1 MFLFY
6 NEMFHICFFNI
17 IKGVKSMSKKTSA
30 PTMKDVAIAA
40 GVALG
45 TVSKVV
51 NGLPVGKSYQKRV
64 EAAIEK
70 LDYRVNSYAK
80 GLKSNKTYTIAFL
93 VPDTSNPFFGRLTH
107 YINRTLSKRGYKMLL
122 CSTDSNPIMEQSLLD
137 MAEQNRVDGI
147 ISISYSD
154 DLKVKEG
161 TRLVTIDRHIT
172 SSAPCVASDNFSGG
186 QIAVN
191 KLSELGCKKLL
202 HMSIGSPLPTE
213 TKKRRDGFLSTCVS
227 LGLEYDM
234 LCLTDGE
241 PYSKFTEYL
250 NSHIIDGKF
259 EYDGIFC
266 GTDHLARF
274 IITQLQS
281 LGIKVPDDVQ
291 VIGFDGIRDYVTNK
305 YLCSTIVQP
314 LEQIAEVSVDLVLAS
329 DNSKI
334 PSLICLP
341 VTYEKGGTTRE

>member
-1 MFLFY
+1 
-6 NEMFHICFFNI
+6 
-17 IKGVKSMSKKTSA
+17 MSKKISA
-30 PTMKDVAIAA
+30 PTMKDVALEA

-51 NGLPVGKSYQKRV
+51 NGIPVGKSYQKRV

-80 GLKSNKTYTIAFL
+80 GLKANKTYTIAFL

-107 YINRTLSKRGYKMLL
+107 YINRTLSKKGYKMLL
-122 CSTDSNPIMEQSLLD
+122 CETDSNPKMEQSLLD

-161 TRLVTIDRHIT
+161 TRLVTIDRHII
-172 SSAPCVASDNFSGG
+172 SSAPCVSSDNFSGG

-191 KLSELGCKKLL
+191 KLAKLGCKKVL

-213 TKKRRDGFLSTCVS
+213 TKKRRDGFLSACIS
-227 LGLEYDM
+227 LDLEYDM

-250 NSHIIDGKF
+250 KNNIIDNKF
-259 EYDGIFC
+259 KYDGIFC
-266 GTDHLARF
+266 GTDHLACF
-274 IITQLQS
+274 IINELNS
-281 LGIKVPDDVQ
+281 LNIKTPEDVQ
-291 VIGFDGIRDYVTNK
+291 VIGFDGMLDYVTNE

-314 LEQIAEVSVDLVLAS
+314 LEQIAEKSVELVLS
-329 DNSKI
+329 NDDSKI
-334 PSLICLP
+334 PTLVCLP
-341 VTYEKGGTTRE
+341 VTYTKGGTTRE

>member
-1 MFLFY
+1 
-6 NEMFHICFFNI
+6 
-17 IKGVKSMSKKTSA
+17 MSKKNSA
-30 PTMKDVAIAA
+30 PTMKDVALEA

-64 EAAIEK
+64 EAAIKK

-93 VPDTSNPFFGRLTH
+93 VPDTSNPFFGKLTQ
-107 YINRTLSKRGYKMLL
+107 YISRNLSKNGYKMLL
-122 CSTDSNPIMEQSLLD
+122 CATDSNPAMEQSLLD

-147 ISISYSD
+147 ISISYSH
-154 DLKVKEG
+154 DLKVSES
-161 TRLVTIDRHIT
+161 TRIVTIDRHIT

-186 QIAVN
+186 QIAAN
-191 KLSELGCKKLL
+191 KLAEFGCKKLL
-202 HMSIGSPLPTE
+202 HMSIGSSLPTE
-213 TKKRRDGFLSTCVS
+213 TKKRKDGFLSACVS

-250 NSHIIDGKF
+250 KNHIKDGKL

-266 GTDHLARF
+266 GTDRLARF
-274 IITQLQS
+274 IITQLEN
-281 LGIKVPDDVQ
+281 LNIRVPQDVQ
-291 VIGFDGIRDYVTNK
+291 IIGFDGIRDYVTDE

-314 LEQIAEVSVDLVLAS
+314 LEQIAQMSVELVLAT
-329 DNSKI
+329 DTSKI
-334 PSLICLP
+334 QSLVCLP
-341 VTYEKGGTTRE
+341 VKYVNGGTTKE